1 MIIKFIRAFKI
12 DHRRDDEDDHKV
24 VFVRTFMMDLMQRDA
39 EYDDDGHGGGSM
51 DDEEQ
56 DDDNAWTIRFSTIS
70 STSHNIASAFV
81 LPIWQNII
89 LILGCHYHY
98 KRTSVAGTKAS
109 LTMSIRLNTN

>member
-1 MIIKFIRAFKI
+1 MIIKFIRAFMI

-39 EYDDDGHGGGSM
+39 EDDDDGHGGGSM

-70 STSHNIASAFV
+70 STSHNHNVDGADEGEDDYDGCVGQFDKNTIT
-81 LPIWQNII
+81 LNQQNPSTHI
-89 LILGCHYHY
+89 L
-98 KRTSVAGTKAS
+98 
-109 LTMSIRLNTN
+109 